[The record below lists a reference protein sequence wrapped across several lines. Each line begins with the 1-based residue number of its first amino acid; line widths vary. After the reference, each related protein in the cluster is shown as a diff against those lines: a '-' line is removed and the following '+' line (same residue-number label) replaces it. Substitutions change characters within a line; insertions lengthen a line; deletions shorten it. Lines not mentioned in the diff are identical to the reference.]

1 MSKKFLITEEDR
13 LHIRSMYGLISEEID
28 PNTGGS
34 VTIQNYY
41 KPGFY
46 TLDSTDTQTNQPVKN
61 KLTTALEEVTEFVKK
76 NPDSIVEVKFIS
88 QESAIPNKDNEGKEG
103 GNFMDVGGLSD
114 VRKKYIEPYIQTYFN
129 NLKAQGI
136 IPQSVEI
143 PPLQYEKL
151 APVTP
156 WVGQKFC
163 PANSTLQQQRS
174 TCVQKYREGLK
185 NNDSEIV
192 ALKKDKYDKEQRTE
206 IIITVKKKTGDN
218 TTDCLTGIKIRVYVP
233 AHECQ
238 NAEFFIFANN
248 TLLYNSVGGMTANLN
263 NADTD
268 RGIPKVSSEPT
279 LTANVLNPGY
289 GNLKNGDKSYA
300 GYGYGKR
307 NDEGDLGG
315 GRSDTFIITEEQS
328 RAIIESGKGFINLWM
343 VGTTSDVHQDIPVVQ
358 ISKPGAQQYIYNGK
372 PKIVQGLLLRLDACA
387 DKVIAEG
394 TSETVPNVSSYRQIL
409 IDERVKLMEY
419 LDLKDVKSE
428 INNKLKNMSPKERA
442 KVTKK
447 FNLDGKGLLLERV
460 NDLVS
465 AMEGLVAQLKVIPAN
480 QWTAGSEVENLIT
493 SQYSVFY
500 QGLMGDPSLYK
511 DPNTGQYVD
520 KIVNSNEFFG
530 DVRMLMDRFYN
541 GFNAI
546 YLNNGQYSP
555 KGILNDAGQLDG
567 QTILDNLKQS

>member
-61 KLTTALEEVTEFVKK
+61 KLTTALQEVTEFVKK

-103 GNFMDVGGLSD
+103 GDFMDVGGLSD

-151 APVTP
+151 EPVTP

-163 PANSTLQQQRS
+163 PADSTLQQQRS
-174 TCVQKYREGLK
+174 TCVQNYRKGLK

-206 IIITVKKKTGDN
+206 IIITVKKKTGET

-233 AHECQ
+233 SHECQ

-263 NADTD
+263 NGDKD
-268 RGIPKVSSEPT
+268 RGIPKVNSEPT

-289 GNLKNGDKSYA
+289 GYLK
-300 GYGYGKR
+300 KR
-307 NDEGDLGG
+307 
-315 GRSDTFIITEEQS
+315 
-328 RAIIESGKGFINLWM
+328 
-343 VGTTSDVHQDIPVVQ
+343 
-358 ISKPGAQQYIYNGK
+358 
-372 PKIVQGLLLRLDACA
+372 
-387 DKVIAEG
+387 
-394 TSETVPNVSSYRQIL
+394 
-409 IDERVKLMEY
+409 
-419 LDLKDVKSE
+419 
-428 INNKLKNMSPKERA
+428 
-442 KVTKK
+442 
-447 FNLDGKGLLLERV
+447 
-460 NDLVS
+460 
-465 AMEGLVAQLKVIPAN
+465 
-480 QWTAGSEVENLIT
+480 
-493 SQYSVFY
+493 
-500 QGLMGDPSLYK
+500 
-511 DPNTGQYVD
+511 
-520 KIVNSNEFFG
+520 
-530 DVRMLMDRFYN
+530 
-541 GFNAI
+541 
-546 YLNNGQYSP
+546 
-555 KGILNDAGQLDG
+555 
-567 QTILDNLKQS
+567 